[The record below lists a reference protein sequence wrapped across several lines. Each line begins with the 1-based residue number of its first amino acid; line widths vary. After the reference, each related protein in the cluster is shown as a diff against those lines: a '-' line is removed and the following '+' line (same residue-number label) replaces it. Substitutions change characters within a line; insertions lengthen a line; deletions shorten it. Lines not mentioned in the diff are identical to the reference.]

1 VIASV
6 VVLAAVSLERLG
18 ELAWARRNTAQ
29 LLARGAVEHAPGH
42 YPLIVI
48 LHAAWLAGLWFL
60 AWDRPIQW
68 VWLAL
73 FGLLQIGRLWVLAT
87 LKERW
92 TTRIIIVPGQPLVR
106 RGPYRLLDHPNYAVV
121 VGEIAVL
128 PLAFGLWEFAI
139 GFSLANA
146 AILAVRVR
154 AETAALSSVTDGL
167 R

>member
-29 LLARGAVEHAPGH
+29 LLARGAVEQASGH
-42 YPLIVI
+42 YPLIVAM
-48 LHAAWLAGLWFL
+48 HAAWLAGLWFL

-128 PLAFGLWEFAI
+128 PLAFGLWGFAL

>member
-1 VIASV
+1 MIASV

-29 LLARGAVEHAPGH
+29 LLARGAVEQASGH
-42 YPLIVI
+42 YPLIVAM
-48 LHAAWLAGLWFL
+48 HAAWLAGLWFL

-106 RGPYRLLDHPNYAVV
+106 RGPYRLFDHPNYAVV

-128 PLAFGLWEFAI
+128 PLAFGLWGFAL

-154 AETAALSSVTDGL
+154 AEMAALSSVTDGL